1 MFTATLLATVLNFF
15 APSTAS
21 VDATVTAAPVTVLI
35 DDQVEM

>member
-21 VDATVTAAPVTVLI
+21 VDATTTAAPITVLI
-35 DDQVEM
+35 DNDIQI